1 MEGAETLSDE
11 HREIR
16 ALLDR
21 LDAYLASGESP
32 DPVPFLHF
40 RRDFGRTV
48 TLYLK
53 KADWTLYPR
62 LKASSRPELRA
73 AAMRLCSEIG
83 ALEEAFGAYARRWT
97 SSRIA
102 HDWAGYRQE
111 TAAMIRLLDRRML
124 LEEQE
129 LFPLLGDGGA
139 LRLAS

>member
-1 MEGAETLSDE
+1 MEGAETLSDD

-16 ALLDR
+16 QLLDR
-21 LDAYLASGESP
+21 LHAYLASSNSP

-40 RRDFGRTV
+40 RRDFGRAV

-62 LKASSRPELRA
+62 LKASNRPELRT
-73 AAMRLCSEIG
+73 AAMRLCGEIG
-83 ALEEAFGAYARRWT
+83 ALEEAFSAYARRWT

-102 HDWAGYRQE
+102 QDWAGYREE
-111 TAAMIRLLDRRML
+111 TAAMSRQLDRRML

-129 LFPLLGDGGA
+129 LFPLLEQGGP

>member
-1 MEGAETLSDE
+1 MEDVETLCDE

-21 LDAYLASGESP
+21 LNFYLMNGDSP

-73 AAMRLCSEIG
+73 AAMRLCAEIG
-83 ALEEAFGAYARRWT
+83 SLEEAFGAYARRWT
-97 SSRIA
+97 SARIA
-102 HDWAGYRQE
+102 QDWAGYRDE
-111 TAAMIRLLDRRML
+111 TQAVVRQLDRRML

-129 LFPLLGDGGA
+129 LFPLLDEGGS

>member
-1 MEGAETLSDE
+1 MGGAETLSDE

-21 LDAYLASGESP
+21 LNAYLAGSDSP

-40 RRDFGRTV
+40 RRDFGRAV

-62 LKASSRPELRA
+62 LRASNRPELRA
-73 AAMRLCSEIG
+73 AAMRLCDEIG
-83 ALEEAFGAYARRWT
+83 SLEEAFGAYARRWT
-97 SSRIA
+97 SARIEQ
-102 HDWAGYRQE
+102 DWAGYRGE
-111 TAAMIRLLDRRML
+111 TMAVIRQLDRRML
-124 LEEQE
+124 LEERE
-129 LFPLLGDGGA
+129 LCPLLEQGGP

>member
-16 ALLDR
+16 ALLER
-21 LDAYLASGESP
+21 LNAYLASGESP

-62 LKASSRPELRA
+62 LRASSRPELRA
-73 AAMRLCSEIG
+73 VAVRLGEEIG
-83 ALEEAFGAYARRWT
+83 SLEEAFGAYARRWT
-97 SSRIA
+97 SARIA
-102 HDWAGYRQE
+102 HDWPGYRDE
-111 TAAMIRLLDRRML
+111 TQAVVRQLDRRMQ
-124 LEEQE
+124 LEERE
-129 LFPLLGDGGA
+129 LCPLLDGSGS

>member
-21 LDAYLASGESP
+21 LNAYLASSDAP

-40 RRDFGRTV
+40 RRDFGRAV

-53 KADWTLYPR
+53 KADWIVYPR
-62 LKASSRPELRA
+62 LKASGRPDLKA
-73 AAMRLCSEIG
+73 AALRLCAEIG
-83 ALEEAFGAYARRWT
+83 ALEEAFGAYARRWM

-102 HDWAGYRQE
+102 ADWAGYRNE
-111 TAAMIRLLDRRML
+111 TMAMIRRLDRRLL
-124 LEEQE
+124 LEERE
-129 LFPLLGDGGA
+129 LCPLLEGGGA